1 MPSIAQRIAL
11 LATVTTVAFASMG
24 ASSALA
30 AAGDIG
36 FQDQS
41 YAPLGG
47 SPSGTKP
54 ESKLW
59 FTPNAS
65 GTGIVWWASAF
76 NPSHRSS
83 MRSA

>member
-11 LATVTTVAFASMG
+11 LATVTTVAFVCMG
-24 ASSALA
+24 AGPALA
-30 AAGDIG
+30 AGIG

-59 FTPNAS
+59 FNN
-65 GTGIVWWASAF
+65 GWWASMF
-76 NPSHRSS
+76 SS
-83 MRSA
+83 LARAMLRISSFFR